1 MRGRQQR
8 AEAPEETQVPMKSKH
23 HTRAKYDDSEEE
35 GILHHPPEPVA
46 RTRETLEPAPEPAPP
61 AP

>member
-8 AEAPEETQVPMKSKH
+8 AEAPEAMQVPVKSKH
-23 HTRAKYDDSEEE
+23 HTRAMYGDSEEE
-35 GILHHPPEPVA
+35 SAAPPPEPVA

>member
-1 MRGRQQR
+1 
-8 AEAPEETQVPMKSKH
+8 MKSKH

-35 GILHHPPEPVA
+35 GIPHSPEPVA
-46 RTRETLEPAPEPAPP
+46 RTRDSETHEPAPEPAPP